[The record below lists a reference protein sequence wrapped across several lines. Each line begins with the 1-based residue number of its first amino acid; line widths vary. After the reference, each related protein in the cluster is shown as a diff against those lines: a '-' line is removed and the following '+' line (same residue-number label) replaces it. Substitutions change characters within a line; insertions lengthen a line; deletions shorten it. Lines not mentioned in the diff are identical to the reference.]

1 VKEVIQAV
9 INVTLVKM
17 ESLKDFRNQFEAKIW
32 AKVAMLKHNKSKYK
46 NESLLALF
54 R

>member
-17 ESLKDFRNQFEAKIW
+17 ESLKDFRNQFETKILW
-32 AKVAMLKHNKSKYK
+32 AKVSTK
-46 NESLLALF
+46 NESLLAALF
-54 R
+54 I